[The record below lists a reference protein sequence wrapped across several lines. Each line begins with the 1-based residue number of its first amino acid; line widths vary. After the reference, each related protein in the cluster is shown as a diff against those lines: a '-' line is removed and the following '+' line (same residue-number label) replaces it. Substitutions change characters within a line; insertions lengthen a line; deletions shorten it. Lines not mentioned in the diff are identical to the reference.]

1 MVTLERKE
9 VKEQAKSALTA
20 KEKKVIKKAAEKKD
34 PRLEEAMRETERQR
48 QKEQTLNQ
56 EKQLTAKKIKVLKLF
71 QDRNTVVDAINRA
84 KRMSAGISFGS
95 FMKR

>member
-1 MVTLERKE
+1 MATLERKE

-20 KEKKVIKKAAEKKD
+20 KEKNVIKKAAEKKD

-56 EKQLTAKKIKVLKLF
+56 EKQFNCQENKGFKTF
-71 QDRNTVVDAINRA
+71 SRQEYCDRCN
-84 KRMSAGISFGS
+84 
-95 FMKR
+95 

>member
-1 MVTLERKE
+1 MATLERKE

-20 KEKKVIKKAAEKKD
+20 KEKKVIKKPAEKKD

-71 QDRNTVVDAINRA
+71 QDRDTVVDAINRA

>member
-1 MVTLERKE
+1 MATLERKE

-20 KEKKVIKKAAEKKD
+20 KEKNVIKKTAEKKD
-34 PRLEEAMRETERQR
+34 PRLETAMRETEGQR

-84 KRMSAGISFGS
+84 KRMSVGISFGS